1 MKKFYP
7 FFSECLKLI
16 ILSFSAL
23 LVVIACELALPQ
35 ISGETIN
42 YLRNISQTN
51 GIREKLNLWPYVIS
65 FLCVAILRG
74 LINRRKGIIDNIINT
89 TIIKNIRNKIYSKLQ
104 SLSFNYHDN
113 MPSGQI
119 ISRVI
124 HDVNA
129 MRGYFNTSFF
139 TIPEI
144 FIFLIGSTV
153 LMLNIHIKLTLLA
166 LCTCPVTI
174 ILMIKYKG
182 KLHKMW
188 RKTDDLYG
196 DVTTVLQENI
206 AGVKVVKSFAKEN
219 YEIGKFTAK
228 VDVYLTNMLEAVIY
242 WARRIPFT
250 QFIFGLSMPLTLW
263 YGGILVIRNEINIG
277 DLTKVLFYL
286 MGYGWRVGR
295 IGQIVNTIETAH
307 AAGDRIFE
315 IIDAKDRISDKEHAL
330 ILNNPAGEI
339 VFENVSFA
347 YKEGKNIIDNVSFKA
362 APKEMIGITGPTGS
376 GKTTLINLLP
386 RFYEPSSGRIL
397 LDGVK
402 LQDVQLDSLRSAV
415 RIVFQETLLFS
426 ASISD
431 NIAYGRPDAL
441 QSDIEAAAN
450 FSQASVFINNLDKKY
465 ETIVGERGVTLS
477 GGQKQRISIAR
488 AVLARPSILILDNP
502 TSNLDAE
509 TERLVLENLLKL
521 NITVIIVSQKINV
534 LRHAN
539 RVLVLE
545 SGRITAEGSHDE
557 LINKEG
563 FYREIYEEQ
572 VLLK

>member
-219 YEIGKFTAK
+219 YEINKFTAK
-228 VDVYLTNMLEAVIY
+228 VDIYLTNMLEAVIY
-242 WARRIPFT
+242 WARRI
-250 QFIFGLSMPLTLW
+250 LSPS
-263 YGGILVIRNEINIG
+263 GI
-277 DLTKVLFYL
+277 
-286 MGYGWRVGR
+286 
-295 IGQIVNTIETAH
+295 
-307 AAGDRIFE
+307 
-315 IIDAKDRISDKEHAL
+315 
-330 ILNNPAGEI
+330 
-339 VFENVSFA
+339 
-347 YKEGKNIIDNVSFKA
+347 
-362 APKEMIGITGPTGS
+362 IGIIWWPGCF
-376 GKTTLINLLP
+376 TLIVTKSNSNLLW
-386 RFYEPSSGRIL
+386 PS
-397 LDGVK
+397 
-402 LQDVQLDSLRSAV
+402 
-415 RIVFQETLLFS
+415 
-426 ASISD
+426 
-431 NIAYGRPDAL
+431 
-441 QSDIEAAAN
+441 
-450 FSQASVFINNLDKKY
+450 
-465 ETIVGERGVTLS
+465 
-477 GGQKQRISIAR
+477 
-488 AVLARPSILILDNP
+488 
-502 TSNLDAE
+502 
-509 TERLVLENLLKL
+509 
-521 NITVIIVSQKINV
+521 
-534 LRHAN
+534 
-539 RVLVLE
+539 
-545 SGRITAEGSHDE
+545 
-557 LINKEG
+557 
-563 FYREIYEEQ
+563 
-572 VLLK
+572 